1 MLLPAFITTQT
12 VDAITVGKRS
22 LHIDVD
28 LLHLYLQKLYNLNV
42 QLQWKLLNHKNTVY
56 RLYNLNKVPVHL
68 LLFF

>member
-12 VDAITVGKRS
+12 VDAITVEGRS

-56 RLYNLNKVPVHL
+56 RLHNLN
-68 LLFF
+68 